1 MKQKRLKLTV
11 YLHLLLLP
19 IYAVAQ
25 TVGTKV
31 SILGVDG
38 KTYTGVV
45 QAITGNMYKVKYD
58 GYDYTAM
65 LAKNQLTIIENNTGA
80 AQGNSLVGAKI
91 NILAKDGKNYTAV
104 IKEFN
109 SGKYRVKYDGY
120 NNEEWIL
127 RTQFTIGNN
136 TAAPANNNN
145 APAQQNTTV
154 AQGNVTP
161 DVNGLKAIFEFGRQK
176 GWAGQPHINKFN
188 AFLKILNAEET
199 KKVVVFLQQ
208 ATTASARFFALKSL
222 LTGDTY
228 PVVQKFIEQLNQHPE
243 SYQQEN
249 CLVTTHRSII
259 QQWEFSCSVTAVQ
272 TYLADLSPRY
282 AWEVKQIPNY
292 FADAHDPHH
301 PMAEQQKLLL
311 EKYGGVASPRGDYSG
326 KSIAINGALDELVGP
341 ILGVKFYTQKI
352 TEPLPV
358 VFGKIRNL
366 MDRGIDVPLLINFM
380 GTDANHFLLA
390 MRYRQTANGYQY
402 LIYDP
407 WDGVCDYV
415 NESGILQ
422 NSLSPLLTQWKI
434 RIDYYYPV
442 Q

>member
-1 MKQKRLKLTV
+1 MKQLLRPFV
-11 YLHLLLLP
+11 YIQLLLLP
-19 IYAVAQ
+19 IFTVAQ

-38 KTYTGVV
+38 KTYTGIV

-58 GYDYTAM
+58 GYDYTAL
-65 LAKNQLTIIENNTGA
+65 LAKNQITIIENNTA
-80 AQGNSLVGAKI
+80 AAPSTALPGTKV
-91 NILAKDGKNYTAV
+91 NIKGIDGKIYSAV
-104 IKEFN
+104 IKEIN
-109 SGKYRVKYDGY
+109 GDKYKIKYDGY

-127 RTQFTIGNN
+127 KTQFTIANSGNSP
-136 TAAPANNNN
+136 TNNNV
-145 APAQQNTTV
+145 PAQQNATV
-154 AQGNVTP
+154 AQGNITP

-188 AFLKILNAEET
+188 AFLNILNAEDT
-199 KKVVVFLQQ
+199 KKVVVFLQT

-222 LTGDTY
+222 LTGDSY

-358 VFGKIRNL
+358 VFGKIRSL

-390 MRYRQTANGYQY
+390 MRYRQTGNGYQY

-415 NESGILQ
+415 NESSILQ

-434 RIDYYYPV
+434 RLDYYYPV